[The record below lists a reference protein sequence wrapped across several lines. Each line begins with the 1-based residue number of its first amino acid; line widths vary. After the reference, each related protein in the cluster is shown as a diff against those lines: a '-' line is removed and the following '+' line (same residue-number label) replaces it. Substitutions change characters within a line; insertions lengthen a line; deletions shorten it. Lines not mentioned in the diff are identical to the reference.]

1 MPARLKGGRVQQ
13 PPATSGQSLS
23 SLPPKTGAADR
34 TQSPHSRPTTT
45 QASPCENALAAH
57 RVPQIQYPVSRPS
70 VSPAPRGDLSE
81 GVESR
86 LEPFAGACWLAAP
99 TPIAASL
106 PTQRLCGAGL
116 VSLDFSRPFALFR
129 RRTRFSLP
137 TSSWKLHTA
146 TPGPAGF
153 PIEHDSDSS
162 HTSFYYGPFLRP
174 RPCISGCRCDARPRA
189 DVNKQKASARSS
201 SLPTYQVPT

>member
-116 VSLDFSRPFALFR
+116 VSLDFSRPSPSSAAALAFPCR
-129 RRTRFSLP
+129 R
-137 TSSWKLHTA
+137 A
-146 TPGPAGF
+146 AGNY
-153 PIEHDSDSS
+153 
-162 HTSFYYGPFLRP
+162 TLQ
-174 RPCISGCRCDARPRA
+174 PRA
-189 DVNKQKASARSS
+189 QRAFPSRYAFCKSTCAQRAFMTA
-201 SLPTYQVPT
+201 